1 MKTAFHRV
9 AFGLAALALSG
20 CVTPSDGTGGTSG
33 AGPRV
38 SFGGSSSSASAAPA
52 LQPLAFNAQQTVY
65 ATASLRANDKPA
77 RDSLDASIRMQS
89 DKVEAEVRDGAARIR
104 DPDLNAYVGG
114 IVCKLAGPYCG
125 EIRTYVVRNAD
136 FNATMMANGTMQVWS
151 GLLLRVHNESQLATV
166 LGHEI
171 GHYIQRHTISRTEDA
186 YKKSNAAMFL
196 RMALAGAGVG
206 IAGLAT
212 DAALYSS
219 MMSFGRDQETEA
231 DDIAMRLLAQHGYDP
246 TQAAKIWENVAAE
259 SRADINNPR
268 KSLFWSTHPS
278 PENRSN
284 RLTRQALYATQITT
298 EPDIGIQRYRQAVGP
313 HIASFL
319 HDELQLRR
327 FERFAVVLDNLA
339 SEGYAAGLIGF
350 YRGELHRIRNTG
362 NDNAFAAEA
371 YVAAAS
377 APDHPV
383 ALYRSLGQVYLRLG
397 YRDEGRALLLRY
409 LELVP
414 DASDRGLIEMMVKG

>member
-1 MKTAFHRV
+1 MTVIAHRLIV
-9 AFGLAALALSG
+9 CLGALALSG
-20 CVTPSDGTGGTSG
+20 CVTTGDG
-33 AGPRV
+33 
-38 SFGGSSSSASAAPA
+38 SAARFNLGPA
-52 LQPLAFNAQQTVY
+52 TPPVLEPLPFNAEQTVY
-65 ATASLRANDKPA
+65 ATASLRANDKPT
-77 RDSLDASIRMQS
+77 RDSLDASVRMQS

-104 DPDLNAYVGG
+104 DPELNTYVSG

-171 GHYIQRHTISRTEDA
+171 GHYIQRHTIQRTEDA
-186 YKKSNAAMFL
+186 YKKTNAAMFL

-206 IAGLAT
+206 IAGIAT
-212 DAALYSS
+212 DVALYSS
-219 MMSFGRDQETEA
+219 MMSFGREQETEA
-231 DDIAMRLLAQHGYDP
+231 DDIAMRLLAQHNYDP
-246 TQAAKIWENVAAE
+246 TQAAKMWENVAAE
-259 SRADINNPR
+259 SKADIKNPR
-268 KSLFWSTHPS
+268 PSLFWATHPS

-284 RLTRQALYATQITT
+284 RLTRQALFATQITR
-298 EPDIGIQRYRQAVGP
+298 ERDIGIQRYRRAVGP

-327 FERFAVVLDNLA
+327 FERFEVVLANLTR
-339 SEGYAAGLIGF
+339 EGYAPGLIGF

-362 NDNAFAAEA
+362 NDNDLAIDA
-371 YVAAAS
+371 YVEAAS
-377 APDHPV
+377 APDHPMG
-383 ALYRSLGQVYLRLG
+383 LYRSLGQVYLRLG
-397 YRDEGRALLLRY
+397 YKDEGRLQLQKY

-414 DASDRGLIEMMVKG
+414 DASDRGIIEMMVMG